1 MDDIAINGHEGA
13 ETGVGAAS
21 FTSSSELPE
30 SHGSPQCEPGPNR
43 ARRKGRVQGRD
54 HRRNYQEQWRAEF
67 LMEFEAARGVMVC
80 MVCGSSLASLKLSTI
95 KRHIQQKH
103 PDTLLWAPA
112 DKQLLLC
119 DWEAAH
125 TPRGSAGAPG
135 PESEGVPPKAE
146 PAPQEPQ
153 PAQPGPGGGRDPLAQ
168 TLERYA
174 NDTLRA
180 WLRQEFLMEY
190 RAAEGPA
197 AVHGVRSPAACAASA
212 ARQTA
217 RTAATSRLAGVQL
230 RGEAPHPAGLGA
242 CLT

>member
-135 PESEGVPPKAE
+135 PESEGMLSPGEMKCSSARLYFARVAQQAEGCWFQSQGRQNDFIVALNPAGYAYVPQKYSKC
-146 PAPQEPQ
+146 
-153 PAQPGPGGGRDPLAQ
+153 GS
-168 TLERYA
+168 TLSFPRA
-174 NDTLRA
+174 TLGKG
-180 WLRQEFLMEY
+180 LMEP
-190 RAAEGPA
+190 R
-197 AVHGVRSPAACAASA
+197 HCTCVRS
-212 ARQTA
+212 
-217 RTAATSRLAGVQL
+217 
-230 RGEAPHPAGLGA
+230 
-242 CLT
+242 